1 MTSFL
6 FEGRAARGR
15 CQSVIKCDDFHI
27 WTALCIITLKSV
39 DPERTFNYQQ
49 FLNVWALVAV

>member
-15 CQSVIKCDDFHI
+15 CQNVIKCDDFHI
-27 WTALCIITLKSV
+27 KVFAYGKKKI
-39 DPERTFNYQQ
+39 QH
-49 FLNVWALVAV
+49 